1 MARGA
6 RADTRAYCFTTYRF
20 GRAIDMGISIL
31 ATVLGLFLLAMPAWG
46 GEVMQQPPLPPGTR
60 ITMQNWQ
67 KYQSYMPRG
76 IIEMW
81 KGTHPWKLPP
91 DAVMEVG
98 PTVEYPNPK
107 WWYDATEKYKGQT
120 RLVKNAAGGYGVQ
133 GYVTGIPFSPT
144 EFDEPG
150 DGAYK
155 LLYDEY
161 YYYHPALNHYASDGD
176 EVDRYLNVTT
186 SYSIQVGTLLGHG
199 SDPGFPPYSDVMKG
213 YFYAYYDELES
224 PEQSK
229 YTAPL
234 ELVYD
239 DPDKL
244 PESYVFL
251 PSLRRALRLSSGAR
265 CAPYA
270 GSDYVGD
277 DVLNGIPNPVGWFSV
292 TRLPDR
298 KMLVFRQE
306 PGNMAQYDQKNFYWP
321 PLPFPKPSLGKWMV
335 RDAYVVD
342 IKRLPQYASGY
353 CYGIRR
359 NYVDKANYNL
369 LYGDLFDSS
378 DKFWKSL
385 AFLESAEKVPHSDG
399 YLLDVRGNNWMID
412 MQGEHLSWAIT
423 GKDVFQIDDEVPE
436 GFRDQKR
443 YASPAGLADVMK

>member
-1 MARGA
+1 MR
-6 RADTRAYCFTTYRF
+6 TS
-20 GRAIDMGISIL
+20 IS
-31 ATVLGLFLLAMPAWG
+31 ATVVGLFLLAMPAFG
-46 GEVMQQPPLPPGTR
+46 AEVMQQPPLPPGTR

-67 KYQSYMPRG
+67 KYQSYMPQG
-76 IIEMW
+76 IVEMW
-81 KGTHPWKLPP
+81 KGTHPWKLPA
-91 DAVMEVG
+91 DAAMEVG
-98 PTVEYPNPK
+98 PTIEYPNPK
-107 WWYDATEKYKGQT
+107 WWYDVTEKYKGQT
-120 RLVKNAAGGYGVQ
+120 KLVKLPSGGYTVE
-133 GYVTGIPFSPT
+133 GYVAGIPFSPT
-144 EFDEPG
+144 EFDGP
-150 DGAYK
+150 DGNYK

-161 YYYHPALNHYASDGD
+161 YYYHPSLNHYASVGN
-176 EVDRYLNVTT
+176 EVDRYLNVT
-186 SYSIQVGTLLGHG
+186 SSDSFQVGTLLAHG
-199 SDPGFPPYSDVMKG
+199 TDPGWPPFSDVMKG
-213 YFYAYYDELES
+213 YFYAYYNELVS
-224 PEQSK
+224 PEQTK

-234 ELVYD
+234 DLVYD

-244 PESYVFL
+244 PEAYVFL

-277 DVLNGIPNPVGWFSV
+277 DILNGIPNPTGWFSV

-298 KMLVFRQE
+298 KMLVFRQ
-306 PGNMAQYDQKNFYWP
+306 PAGNMAQFDQKNFYWP
-321 PLPFPKPSLGKWMV
+321 PTPFPKPSLGKWMV

-359 NYVDKANYNL
+359 NFVDKANYNL
-369 LYGDLFDSS
+369 LYGDLYDAG

-399 YLLDVRGNNWMID
+399 YLMDVRGNNWMID

-423 GKDVFQIDDEVPE
+423 GKEVFQIDDEVPE
-436 GFRDQKR
+436 TFRDQKR